1 MTDLLL
7 PSQIMQGYLVYDPK
21 ILNKK
26 IGSIKVGSSKP
37 GENGISL
44 EFVVN
49 LIYG

>member
-7 PSQIMQGYLVYDPK
+7 PSQIEQGYSVHDPK
-21 ILNKK
+21 MPNKK
-26 IGSIKVGSSKP
+26 IGSIKVGSLKL

-44 EFVVN
+44 EFVIG